1 MIHKKIDIVV
11 QNNTANLYTYILDN
25 TPEIDKDRI
34 RPIVIICPG
43 GGYRTTSDRESEPV
57 ALQFN
62 SMGYHACV
70 LRYSIKPIEYPVALL
85 QLARTISYIRENS
98 KEWNIDRNKIIVC
111 GFSAGGHLAAN
122 MGTMWNEPFISET
135 IGVSQEQ
142 IKPNGMI
149 LSYPVISSG
158 EFAHKESIVNLLGS
172 QYDDIA
178 EKVSLEKCV
187 DMNTVPAFIWHTV
200 SDNIVPVEN
209 SLLLA
214 EAMQKNNISFELHIY
229 PKGRHGLSLA
239 TEETGNFA
247 IQEECQNWI
256 TMAGRWIKNLS

>member
-1 MIHKKIDIVV
+1 MIHKKIEIVV
-11 QNNTANLYTYILDN
+11 QNYTANLYTYILDN

-34 RPIVIICPG
+34 RPIIIICPG
-43 GGYRTTSDRESEPV
+43 GGYHTTSDRESEPV

-62 SMGYHACV
+62 SMGYHTCV
-70 LRYSIKPIEYPVALL
+70 LRYSVKPIEYPVALL

-135 IGVSQEQ
+135 IGVSKEQ

-158 EFAHKESIVNLLGS
+158 KFANKDSIVNLLGS

-200 SDNIVPVEN
+200 SDKIVPVEN

-229 PKGRHGLSLA
+229 PKGKHGLSLA
-239 TEETGNFA
+239 TEETGDFA
-247 IQEECQNWI
+247 IQKECQNWI
-256 TMAGRWIKNLS
+256 TMAGSWIKNL